1 MLEMLMNLQEKG
13 LRTSIVTGG
22 GKEFVPIDSEQD
34 SGVVPEQ
41 VVGSSIVIR
50 YENPDGRPS

>member
-1 MLEMLMNLQEKG
+1 MNLQEKG